1 MAFVCSVPL
10 VNVSGFG
17 FVIGDDSECQ
27 NVNKKPSLPH
37 PKKIIKKNKNI
48 MNKEVY
54 RSRLQTG
61 YYTHLTL
68 TDTFPMSVCGKVTW
82 SLM

>member
-1 MAFVCSVPL
+1 MAFVRSVPL
-10 VNVSGFG
+10 LNVSGFG

-27 NVNKKPSLPH
+27 NVKQNF
-37 PKKIIKKNKNI
+37 NNNR
-48 MNKEVY
+48 NKEVY

-68 TDTFPMSVCGKVTW
+68 TDTFPMSVCEKVTW